1 MRGHLAIAI
10 AIIMVHDSCG
20 STAVHNNKLRQ
31 SFLKS
36 NMRLRG
42 GGYSLGIR
50 DSIMIAHSFKGSEFG
65 PAQGV
70 HGATYTV
77 DVEFSVE
84 SLVPRLN
91 WVIDIGS
98 ATQVLKEVLQTYNYK
113 DLDQLFK
120 ENTTTEFMCKEIFDA
135 LKKKLQG
142 SIKGSMTVKL
152 HESHIA
158 WASYHGTLSD

>member
-1 MRGHLAIAI
+1 MRGGHLGLVAVAI
-10 AIIMVHDSCG
+10 MFHESFG
-20 STAVHNNKLRQ
+20 STAIQHNTLRP
-31 SFLKS
+31 SLFLS
-36 NMRLRG
+36 TMRLRG

-84 SLVPRLN
+84 NLVPRLN

-98 ATQVLKEVLQTYNYK
+98 ATQMLKEVLQAYNYK
-113 DLDQLFK
+113 DLDQLFD

-142 SIKGSMTVKL
+142 SLKGSMTVKL
-152 HESHIA
+152 HESHTA
-158 WASYHGTLSD
+158 WASYHETL